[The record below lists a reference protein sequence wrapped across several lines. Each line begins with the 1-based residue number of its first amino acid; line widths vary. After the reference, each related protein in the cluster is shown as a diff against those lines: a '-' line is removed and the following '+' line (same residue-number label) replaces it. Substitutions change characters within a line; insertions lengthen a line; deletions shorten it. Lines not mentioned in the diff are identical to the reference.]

1 MNLEDAKLKAAEKA
15 IEEGYDQFIFLNK
28 KKKYDFKRL
37 TKVKNARPSKVVC
50 YVRLFYKEHQLI
62 PRVVEVM

>member
-1 MNLEDAKLKAAEKA
+1 MSLEDAKLKAAEKA
-15 IEEGYDQFIFLNK
+15 VEEGYDQFIFLNK

-62 PRVVEVM
+62 PRIVEI